1 MDEQQIMRHI
11 NQLSD
16 RLIAQEHQ
24 TREIFNQL
32 NGVDV
37 KAIAQFCNTVS

>member
-1 MDEQQIMRHI
+1 MDEQNLRHI

-24 TREIFNQL
+24 TREIVNQL

-37 KAIAQFCNTVS
+37 RAIAQFCNTVS

>member
-1 MDEQQIMRHI
+1 MDEQIVRNI

-24 TREIFNQL
+24 TREIVNQL
-32 NGVDV
+32 NGVDIRG
-37 KAIAQFCNTVS
+37 IAQFCNFLQ